1 MLDVK
6 SGRIESNVA
15 VVIKDGHIAAINPSS
30 IPQDGQTVDLGDL
43 TLMPGFI
50 DAHVHLTVDDPLRFR
65 ALLIQ
70 ENAAQIAL
78 RGAKNARTTLLS
90 GFTTVRDVGQIYP
103 SLELI
108 TVALAEASEQGW
120 IEAPHIIASGHA
132 LSITGGHIDPTML
145 VGSAEGMLELGPK
158 YGIADGIAEV
168 VKATRYQ
175 IKHGAK
181 VIKIAGTAGVM
192 SLEGPVGAQQYS
204 AEEMHAIVEEATRH
218 GIPVAAHA
226 HGTEGIKAAVLA
238 GVSSI
243 EHRSMLSDEVIS
255 LMKEKGTYLVPTTAL
270 VELLPLEKQPPLVRA
285 KAKSVFPLA
294 MESVRRAIRAD
305 IKIALGTDAPFVP
318 HGQNAKEF
326 IALVERGMK
335 PLEAVR
341 AGTINAADLLGVDD
355 RGYIAEG
362 LLADLVAV
370 LGNPLDDIHLL
381 EDVRFVMKKGT
392 IYKQP

>member
-1 MLDVK
+1 M
-6 SGRIESNVA
+6 
-15 VVIKDGHIAAINPSS
+15 
-30 IPQDGQTVDLGDL
+30 IPLFV
-43 TLMPGFI
+43 
-50 DAHVHLTVDDPLRFR
+50 
-65 ALLIQ
+65 
-70 ENAAQIAL
+70 
-78 RGAKNARTTLLS
+78 
-90 GFTTVRDVGQIYP
+90 Y
-103 SLELI
+103 
-108 TVALAEASEQGW
+108 AS
-120 IEAPHIIASGHA
+120 
-132 LSITGGHIDPTML
+132 
-145 VGSAEGMLELGPK
+145 
-158 YGIADGIAEV
+158 
-168 VKATRYQ
+168 
-175 IKHGAK
+175 
-181 VIKIAGTAGVM
+181 
-192 SLEGPVGAQQYS
+192 
-204 AEEMHAIVEEATRH
+204 
-218 GIPVAAHA
+218 
-226 HGTEGIKAAVLA
+226 
-238 GVSSI
+238 
-243 EHRSMLSDEVIS
+243 
-255 LMKEKGTYLVPTTAL
+255 L